1 MTIFVLNG
9 ERNQMLLCIDF
20 TGEKVK
26 ITSVEN
32 KRGEIRA
39 VEALELDVS
48 DLGEY
53 LRSKSGKIKEIRI
66 SAPVDKTFHKT
77 FTLPNLKGKML
88 KEAVK
93 NEVIKAFGNG
103 CQFEQQDLGEVVVSG
118 SKASRI
124 ITTAGIERKT
134 LEDLS
139 QIFADFP
146 IKPSI
151 FTTYPSALQMLLEKM
166 GLLSDEALGFVE
178 ISHPRS
184 RIVIF
189 KGKETRLIREL
200 PLAEVEKEPESS
212 ALAKDIYRTLLFY
225 TESFPNEK
233 IAKIIIS
240 GNSITSEISENLK
253 QKTGVE
259 IFPFSAQPP
268 FQGIE
273 DTSRAYPG
281 CLGLT
286 LINPDRFSFKFIPLS
301 VQEKGRIKK
310 RVTQLSFIFLGI
322 LLIFALFIFRLSW
335 DLRDLNVHQ
344 VGTKGEIKM
353 KEDRMKD
360 LALELV
366 SHSIETSQPN
376 WSEILMELA
385 AIVPSGVS
393 LKSMTI
399 KKAKNGWGGLV
410 SGIAEGEDELASL
423 VLVEELQNN
432 FLKSPLFAGAKMIEK
447 KLEGEKITFTITYQ
461 LKA

>member
-1 MTIFVLNG
+1 
-9 ERNQMLLCIDF
+9 MLLCIDF
-20 TGEKVK
+20 TGEKAK

-32 KRGEIRA
+32 KGGEIRA

-53 LRSKSGKIKEIRI
+53 LRSNSGRIREIRV
-66 SAPVDKTFHKT
+66 SAPVDKTFHRT
-77 FTLPNLKGKML
+77 FTLPNLKGKTL
-88 KEAVK
+88 TEAVK
-93 NEVIKAFGNG
+93 NEVIKAFGNNY
-103 CQFEQQDLGEVVVSG
+103 QFEQQDLGEVVVPG

-124 ITTAGIERKT
+124 ITTTGIERKT
-134 LEDLS
+134 LEELS
-139 QIFADFP
+139 QIFAGLS

-151 FTTYPSALQMLLEKM
+151 FTTYPSALQTLLEKM

-189 KGKETRLIREL
+189 KGKEIRLTREL
-200 PLAEVEKEPESS
+200 PLAEGEKDPESS

-233 IAKIIIS
+233 VAKIVIS

-253 QKTGVE
+253 QKAGVE
-259 IFPFSAQPP
+259 IFLFSAQPL

-273 DTSRAYPG
+273 DTSRVYPG
-281 CLGLT
+281 CLGLA
-286 LINPDRFSFKFIPLS
+286 LINPDRFSFKFIPFS

-310 RVTQLSFIFLGI
+310 RATLFSFIFLGM
-322 LLIFALFIFRLSW
+322 LLMFALFIFRLSW

-344 VGTKGEIKM
+344 VGIKGEIKM

-385 AIVPSGVS
+385 AVVPSGVS

-399 KKAKNGWGGLV
+399 KKAKNGWSGEV
-410 SGIAEGEDELASL
+410 CGIAEGEDELSSL
-423 VLVEELQNN
+423 VLVEELHNN
-432 FLKSPLFAGAKMIEK
+432 FLKSPLFTGTKVAEK
-447 KLEGEKITFTITYQ
+447 KLEGENMSFKITYQ
-461 LKA
+461 LRS

>member
-1 MTIFVLNG
+1 MF
-9 ERNQMLLCIDF
+9 LCIDF
-20 TGEKVK
+20 TGEKAK

-32 KRGEIRA
+32 KGGELRA

-53 LRSKSGKIKEIRI
+53 LRTKSGRIKEIRV
-66 SAPVDKTFHKT
+66 SAPVDKTFHRT
-77 FTLPNLKGKML
+77 FTLPNLKGRML

-103 CQFEQQDLGEVVVSG
+103 YQFEQQDLGEIVVPG
-118 SKASRI
+118 LKANRN
-124 ITTAGIERKT
+124 TMVVGIERKT
-134 LEDLS
+134 LEELS
-139 QIFADFP
+139 QIFAGFS

-151 FTTYPSALQMLLEKM
+151 FTTYPLALQTLLEKM
-166 GLLSDEALGFVE
+166 GLLSDEAVGFVE

-189 KGKETRLIREL
+189 KGKEIRLTREL
-200 PLAEVEKEPESS
+200 PLAEGEKDPESS

-233 IAKIIIS
+233 VAKIVIS

-253 QKTGVE
+253 QKAGVE
-259 IFPFSAQPP
+259 IFLFSAQPL

-273 DTSRAYPG
+273 DTSRVYPG
-281 CLGLT
+281 CLGLA
-286 LINPDRFSFKFIPLS
+286 LINPDRFSFKFIPFS

-310 RVTQLSFIFLGI
+310 RVTLFSFIFLGM
-322 LLIFALFIFRLSW
+322 LLMFALFIFRLSW

-344 VGTKGEIKM
+344 VGIKGEIKM

-366 SHSIETSQPN
+366 SNSIETSQPN
-376 WSEILMELA
+376 WSEILLELA
-385 AIVPSGVS
+385 AVVPSGVS

-399 KKAKNGWGGLV
+399 KKAKNGWAGELYGT
-410 SGIAEGEDELASL
+410 AEGEDEIASL

-432 FLKSPLFAGAKMIEK
+432 FLKSPLFTGTKVAEK
-447 KLEGEKITFTITYQ
+447 KLEGEKITFKIVYQ

>member
-1 MTIFVLNG
+1 
-9 ERNQMLLCIDF
+9 MLLCIDF
-20 TGEKVK
+20 TGEKAK
-26 ITSVEN
+26 ITCVEN

-48 DLGEY
+48 DLGDY
-53 LRSKSGKIKEIRI
+53 LRSKSGKIKEIRV
-66 SAPVDKTFHKT
+66 SAPVDKTFHKA
-77 FTLPNLKGKML
+77 FTLPNLKGRIL

-93 NEVIKAFGNG
+93 NEVIKAFGNSY
-103 CQFEQQDLGEVVVSG
+103 QFEQQDLGETVVPG
-118 SKASRI
+118 LKANRI
-124 ITTAGIERKT
+124 TMTAGIERKT
-134 LEDLS
+134 LEELS
-139 QIFADFP
+139 QIFAGFS

-151 FTTYPSALQMLLEKM
+151 FTTYPLTLQTLLEEM
-166 GLLSDEALGFVE
+166 GFLSDEESLGFVE

-189 KGKETRLIREL
+189 KGKETRLTREL
-200 PLAEVEKEPESS
+200 PLAEGEKEPESS

-233 IAKIIIS
+233 VARIVIA

-253 QKTGVE
+253 QKAGVE
-259 IFPFSAQPP
+259 ILPFSPLP
-268 FQGIE
+268 LFQGIE
-273 DTSRAYPG
+273 DSSRVYPG
-281 CLGLT
+281 CLGLA
-286 LINPDRFSFKFIPLS
+286 LINPARFSFKFIPFS

-310 RVTQLSFIFLGI
+310 RVTLFSFIFLGM
-322 LLIFALFIFRLSW
+322 LLMFALFIFRLSW

-344 VGTKGEIKM
+344 VGIKGEIKM

-376 WSEILMELA
+376 WSEILLELA
-385 AIVPSGVS
+385 AVVPSGVS

-399 KKAKNGWGGLV
+399 KKAKNGWSGEV
-410 SGIAEGEDELASL
+410 CGIAEGEDELSSL

-432 FLKSPLFAGAKMIEK
+432 FFKSPLFTGTKVAEK
-447 KLEGEKITFTITYQ
+447 KLEGENMSFKITYQ
-461 LKA
+461 LKS

>member
-1 MTIFVLNG
+1 
-9 ERNQMLLCIDF
+9 MLLCIDF
-20 TGEKVK
+20 TGEKAK

-32 KRGEIRA
+32 KKGEIRIA
-39 VEALELDVS
+39 ETQELNVS

-53 LRSKSGKIKEIRI
+53 LRSNSGRIREIRV
-66 SAPVDKTFHKT
+66 SAPVDKTIHKT
-77 FTLPNLKGKML
+77 FTLPNLKGRML

-103 CQFEQQDLGEVVVSG
+103 YEFEQQDLGEIVVPG
-118 SKASRI
+118 LKANRNMMVV
-124 ITTAGIERKT
+124 GIERKT
-134 LEDLS
+134 LEELS
-139 QIFADFP
+139 QIFAGLS

-151 FTTYPSALQMLLEKM
+151 FTTYPLALQTLLEKM

-189 KGKETRLIREL
+189 KGKETRLTREL
-200 PLAEVEKEPESS
+200 PLAEGEKDPESS

-233 IAKIIIS
+233 VAKIVIA
-240 GNSITSEISENLK
+240 GNSITSEISENLG
-253 QKTGVE
+253 QKAGVE
-259 IFPFSAQPP
+259 ILPFSPLP
-268 FQGIE
+268 LFQGIE
-273 DTSRAYPG
+273 DTSRVYPG
-281 CLGLT
+281 CLGLA
-286 LINPDRFSFKFIPLS
+286 LINPDRFSFKFIPFS
-301 VQEKGRIKK
+301 VQKKGRIKK
-310 RVTQLSFIFLGI
+310 RVTLFSFIFLGM
-322 LLIFALFIFRLSW
+322 LLMFALFIFRLSW
-335 DLRDLNVHQ
+335 NLRDLNIHQ
-344 VGTKGEIKM
+344 VGIKGEIKM

-385 AIVPSGVS
+385 AVVPSGVS

-399 KKAKNGWGGLV
+399 KKAKNGWSGEV
-410 SGIAEGEDELASL
+410 CGIAEGEDELSSL

-432 FLKSPLFAGAKMIEK
+432 FLKSPLFTGTKVAEK
-447 KLEGEKITFTITYQ
+447 KLEGENMSFKITYQ
-461 LKA
+461 LKS

>member
-1 MTIFVLNG
+1 
-9 ERNQMLLCIDF
+9 MLSCIDF
-20 TGEKVK
+20 AGENAK
-26 ITSVEN
+26 ILSVER
-32 KRGEIRA
+32 KKEEMQV
-39 VEALELDVS
+39 VESLELGVS
-48 DLGEY
+48 ELGDY
-53 LRSKSGKIKEIRI
+53 LRSKSRNIKEIRI

-103 CQFEQQDLGEVVVSG
+103 YQFEQQDLGEVVVSG

-134 LEDLS
+134 LQDLS
-139 QIFADFP
+139 QIFAGFP
-146 IKPSI
+146 IKPSVY
-151 FTTYPSALQMLLEKM
+151 TTCPSALQTLLEKM

-178 ISHPRS
+178 IAHPRS

-200 PLAEVEKEPESS
+200 PLAEGEKEPESS

-233 IAKIIIS
+233 ISKIIIS
-240 GNSITSEISENLK
+240 GNSITSEISENLR
-253 QKTGVE
+253 QKAGVE
-259 IFPFSAQPP
+259 IFPFSAQPLFP
-268 FQGIE
+268 GIE
-273 DTSRAYPG
+273 DTSRTYPA
-281 CLGLT
+281 CLGLA
-286 LINPDRFSFKFIPLS
+286 LINPDRFSFKFIPFS

-344 VGTKGEIKM
+344 VGTKGEIRM

-385 AIVPSGVS
+385 AVVPSGVS

-399 KKAKNGWGGLV
+399 KKAKNGWGGEV

-432 FLKSPLFAGAKMIEK
+432 FLKSPLFAGAKMIER